1 MAEDLRR
8 YITPAEITDYVS
20 VSTPV
25 DELVLRQA
33 QKDIDNVIAKF
44 YQGNNRPFLVP
55 YIDIDDCV
63 LTSTTATSTQLA
75 NANGYYSKAVL
86 EIMSGANAGKRIY
99 IASSES
105 NSGSSILTFGSTQTG
120 LTGTVSARVY
130 QEGKFPRSID
140 VDLSNT
146 AYLKVIPEFAKE
158 CVALQYKFRIDHP
171 EIFNDTNIL
180 AGYSVNKGGWS
191 KNYDTK
197 KERQIKDFTDPTAFN
212 ILADLGLTTQTLY

>member
-8 YITPAEITDYVS
+8 YITNSEITDYVF
-20 VSTPV
+20 VDTPV

-33 QKDIDNVIAKF
+33 QRDIDNVVAKF
-44 YQGNNRPFLVP
+44 YQGNNRPFLLT
-55 YIDIDDCV
+55 YTDIDDCV
-63 LTSTTATSTQLA
+63 LTTITATSNQLG
-75 NANGYYSKAVL
+75 NATGYYSKAVL
-86 EIMSGANAGKRIY
+86 EIMSGKNAGKRIY
-99 IASSES
+99 IASSEN
-105 NSGSSILTFGSTQTG
+105 NSGSSVLTFGSTQTG

-146 AYLKVIPEFAKE
+146 AYLKVIPEFLKE

-180 AGYSVNKGGWS
+180 SGYSVNKGSWS